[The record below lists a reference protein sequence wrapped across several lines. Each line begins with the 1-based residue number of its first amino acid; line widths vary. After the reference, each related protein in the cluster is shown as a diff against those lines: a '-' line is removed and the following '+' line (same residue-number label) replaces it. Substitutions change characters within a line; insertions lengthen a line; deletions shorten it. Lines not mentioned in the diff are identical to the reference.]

1 VIVGVDP
8 GLTGAL
14 ALVTRDGEL
23 VDVVDM
29 PVMRGCVYGALIC
42 EALNGWTRSCG
53 DLSHAVV
60 EQQQAMPKQGVSS
73 SFRTGMN
80 YGVILGA
87 FGAMRLPVEHVTA
100 AKWKRDLGL
109 GASKDASRARAV
121 ELWPEH
127 ADRFKRVKDDGRAEA
142 ALIGLWGVR
151 A

>member
-14 ALVTRDGEL
+14 ALVTRYGEL

-29 PVMRGCVYGALIC
+29 PVIDKVVSGTLIRQT
-42 EALNGWTRSCG
+42 LDGWTRACG
-53 DLSHAVV
+53 DLSNAVV
-60 EQQQAMPKQGVSS
+60 ERVQTRPGHSGPAVL
-73 SFRTGMN
+73 RTGMN
-80 YGVILGA
+80 YGILIGA
-87 FGAMRLPVEHVTA
+87 FSSMRLPIVNVSA
-100 AKWKRDLGL
+100 AKWKRDLCL

-127 ADRFKRVKDDGRAEA
+127 AGRFARVKDDGRAEA